1 MIHTQNTIHLLA
13 NKHIISAEM
22 QRKAPLH
29 IEHAYAQ
36 TLKLKLGFPYG
47 SAGTE
52 SAWKMGELVFDPW
65 VRKIPW
71 RRDRLPTPG
80 FLGFPCKAGKE
91 SDGEGGGRG
100 DRDGEHM

>member
-1 MIHTQNTIHLLA
+1 MIHTQNTIRLLA
-13 NKHIISAEM
+13 NKYIIPAEM

-36 TLKLKLGFPYG
+36 ALKLKLGFPCG

-65 VRKIPW
+65 VGKIPW
-71 RRDRLPTPG
+71 SRLPTPG
-80 FLGFPCKAGKE
+80 FLGFPCGSAGKE
-91 SDGEGGGRG
+91 SDGEGGGSG
-100 DRDGEHM
+100 DQDGEHM